1 MSPYGPT
8 MSSMLDQSRA
18 VCAQNPC
25 YKRQSFYQKNVFK
38 HLSTIFVQLCS
49 STELMLL
56 PIMSGIDLSVCPHDA
71 RQSKSQQANPPS
83 GYAQGQLAS
92 YQPKALF
99 IKVVVVVEA
108 GWPASKS
115 ELETWVK

>member
-1 MSPYGPT
+1 
-8 MSSMLDQSRA
+8 
-18 VCAQNPC
+18 V
-25 YKRQSFYQKNVFK
+25 
-38 HLSTIFVQLCS
+38 
-49 STELMLL
+49 
-56 PIMSGIDLSVCPHDA
+56 VCPHDA

-108 GWPASKS
+108 GWPANKS
-115 ELETWVK
+115 ELKT